1 MLFFLLDDKDGRHME
16 TANQVLI
23 IDDAQQRRHDLS
35 TVLRFMGYT
44 PIATGA
50 AYWESAISMHPPETF
65 CALFLGDFQESEK
78 SLQAVLK
85 RVQRWS
91 AGIPVTRIDEAI
103 PEKLQLA
110 FRRQII
116 AQINWPCSQSELFTS
131 LHYGQL
137 YREQWRQ
144 TQQVGA
150 SQRVELFQGLVGKG
164 EKIRNV
170 RLAMAK
176 VAGSDANVLITGE
189 SGTGKEVVARNL
201 HQHSERTGGPFVPVN
216 CGAIPDDLLES
227 ELFGHEKGAFT
238 GAISTR
244 KGRFEMARGGTL
256 FLDEIGDMPTH
267 MQVKLLRVLQE
278 RVIERVGG
286 SDSIEVDVRIIAA
299 THKNL
304 EELIEQGVFRE
315 DLYYRLN
322 VFPIEMPAM
331 RDRTE
336 DIPLMINE
344 LIRGMEK
351 QGRGTIR
358 LSASAILSLCRHGW
372 LGNVREMANL
382 LERLAIMYPY
392 GVISFQDLPE
402 DFQHLEVHE
411 IDDAGVAELF
421 PDTIQ
426 APSSGNPND
435 LATLPVGGLN
445 LKDFLAQLERSLIQ
459 QAMHDCNNVV
469 ARAAD
474 KLQMRRTTLVEK
486 MRKYG
491 LHRYEETA
499 KE

>member
-1 MLFFLLDDKDGRHME
+1 ME

-44 PIATGA
+44 PVATGA
-50 AYWESAISMHPPETF
+50 AYWESSISVHKPETF

-78 SLQAVLK
+78 SLQAVLT

-91 AGIPVTRIDEAI
+91 AGIPVTRIDEPV
-103 PEKLQLA
+103 PENLQAA
-110 FRRQII
+110 FRRQIVARI
-116 AQINWPCSQSELFTS
+116 DWPCSQSELLSS
-131 LHYGQL
+131 LHYGQV

-144 TQQVGA
+144 TQQAGS
-150 SQRVELFQGLVGKG
+150 SQQVELFQGLVGKG

-170 RLAMAK
+170 RSAMAK
-176 VAGSDANVLITGE
+176 VADSDVNVLITGE

-201 HQHSERTGGPFVPVN
+201 HLHSSRTEGPFVPVN
-216 CGAIPDDLLES
+216 CGAIPGELLES

-244 KGRFEMARGGTL
+244 KGRFEMASGGTL

-286 SDSIEVDVRIIAA
+286 GESIDVDVRIIAA

-304 EELIEQGVFRE
+304 EEMIEQGTFRE

-331 RDRTE
+331 RDRAE

-358 LSASAILSLCRHGW
+358 LSSAAILSLCHHEW

-392 GVISFQDLPE
+392 GVIGVQDLPE
-402 DFQHLEVHE
+402 DFRHIEGQGS
-411 IDDAGVAELF
+411 DDAGVAELF
-421 PDTIQ
+421 PDSIQ
-426 APSSGNPND
+426 PPSTGNPND
-435 LATLPVGGLN
+435 LALLPVGGLN

-459 QAMHDCNNVV
+459 QAMNDCNNVV

-474 KLQMRRTTLVEK
+474 KLQIRRTTLVEK

-491 LHRYEETA
+491 LHRYEEA
-499 KE
+499 EKE